1 MWHWA
6 RSIPPR
12 APTHAHPLAGFPRPL
27 HCSRQEPLLAAQL
40 GLGVEQGTGQGVF
53 VPTSPSPA
61 PSPAFGPLGGVAAD
75 KGAFPGTDLS
85 LLGSA
90 GL

>member
-6 RSIPPR
+6 RSIPPW
-12 APTHAHPLAGFPRPL
+12 APIHAHPLAGFPRPL

-40 GLGVEQGTGQGVF
+40 GLGVEQGTGQGVS

-61 PSPAFGPLGGVAAD
+61 PSPAFGPIQPWLPLEVWLLTRE
-75 KGAFPGTDLS
+75 PS
-85 LLGSA
+85 LALT
-90 GL
+90 